1 MLALADRWWAPTLRG
16 VVAIVFGLLAI
27 LWPALALVTLVGLF
41 GAFALVDGVIALAS
55 LVSPRMRARA
65 VPGGASVPWAMQ
77 LIVGIT
83 GIAAGLGTLFYPGI
97 TSVILL
103 SFIGAY
109 ALVVGVAQIVAA
121 IRQRNQAGAVSLGV
135 GGALAALFGV
145 LMLARPAA
153 GAVAVAWLIGIFAI
167 AVGVALVT
175 MGLTLQRLKQAQPR
189 LVSTLMPEERAK
201 VEK

>member
-16 VVAIVFGLLAI
+16 AVAIVFGLLAI
-27 LWPALALVTLVGLF
+27 LWPALALVTLVALF
-41 GAFALVDGVIALAS
+41 GAYALVDGVIALAS
-55 LVSPRMRARA
+55 LVSGRMRSRTA
-65 VPGGASVPWAMQ
+65 PGRASVPWAMQ
-77 LIVGIT
+77 LVVGVA

-121 IRQRNQAGAVSLGV
+121 LRQRHEPGAVSLGI

-145 LMLARPAA
+145 LVLARPAA
-153 GAVAVAWLIGIFAI
+153 GALALAWFIGIFAI
-167 AVGVALVT
+167 AIGVALVT
-175 MGLTLQRLKQAQPR
+175 MGLTLQRVKQAQPR